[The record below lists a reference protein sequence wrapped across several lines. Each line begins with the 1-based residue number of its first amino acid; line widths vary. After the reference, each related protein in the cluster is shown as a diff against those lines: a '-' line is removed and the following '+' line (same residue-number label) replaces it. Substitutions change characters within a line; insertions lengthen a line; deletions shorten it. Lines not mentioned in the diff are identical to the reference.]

1 MYIVLCRPFYGYH
14 EKEHLFFKIYF
25 YNPAIIKRTADL
37 LQVNSSA
44 LLHMKYKCDGAI
56 CHFKEKVLNHKK

>member
-1 MYIVLCRPFYGYH
+1 MLLCRPFYGYH

-37 LQVNSSA
+37 LQVNGSA
-44 LLHMKYKCDGAI
+44 FFCTEDI
-56 CHFKEKVLNHKK
+56 II